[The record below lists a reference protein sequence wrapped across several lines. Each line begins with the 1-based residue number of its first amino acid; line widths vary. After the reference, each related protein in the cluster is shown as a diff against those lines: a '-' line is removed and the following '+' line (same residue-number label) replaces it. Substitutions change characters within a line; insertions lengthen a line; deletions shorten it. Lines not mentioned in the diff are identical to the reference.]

1 MSYLRLNPDAGDNQ
15 TLNVPKFASVS
26 AMPTRTTGTDAGTFT
41 GLALAATLSKVAID
55 GGAAVDITP
64 IALADGTGLAINPA
78 FAAAAQRAIAE
89 VMIAAG
95 YTDIDNLTVAIAI
108 VDATP
113 DTFTVTITH
122 TGEATLTSV
131 YIGADKT
138 LTRT

>member
-26 AMPTRTTGTDAGTFT
+26 AMPTRTVGTDAGTFT
-41 GLALAATLSKVAID
+41 GLALSATLSKVAIN
-55 GGAAVDITP
+55 GGTAVDITP

-78 FAAAAQRAIAE
+78 FAAAAQRAIAAE
-89 VMIAAG
+89 MIAAG
-95 YTDIDNLTVAIAI
+95 YTDIDNLTVGIAI

-131 YIGADKT
+131 YIGATKT